1 MNSFFLGQEFSS
13 TRIFSKEDVFN
24 FAKLSG
30 DNNPIHVDDKFAE
43 KSRFGKNIV
52 HGILVASAISK
63 VVGTEFPGYGS
74 IYMEQNLQ
82 FKKPV
87 YIGECVNV
95 NVKITDISK
104 KVLTL
109 ETNIYNQNKQCV
121 ILGTA
126 KVLYENEDNIY

>member
-30 DNNPIHVDDKFAE
+30 DNNPIHLDDKFAE

-52 HGILVASAISK
+52 HGMLVASAISK

-74 IYMEQNLQ
+74 IYMEQNLH

-126 KVLYENEDNIY
+126 KVLYENEDYIY

>member
-1 MNSFFLGQEFSS
+1 MSNFYVGQEFSS
-13 TRIFSKEDVFN
+13 TKSFSKQDVLDFS
-24 FAKLSG
+24 KLSG
-30 DNNPIHVDDKFAE
+30 DNNPIHVDDEFAK

-74 IYMEQNLQ
+74 IYLEQNLQ

-95 NVKITDISK
+95 NVKIIEISRK
-104 KVLTL
+104 ILSL
-109 ETNIYNQNKQCV
+109 ETNVYNQDKECV
-121 ILGTA
+121 VQGNA
-126 KVLYENEDNIY
+126 KVLYEIEKNIH